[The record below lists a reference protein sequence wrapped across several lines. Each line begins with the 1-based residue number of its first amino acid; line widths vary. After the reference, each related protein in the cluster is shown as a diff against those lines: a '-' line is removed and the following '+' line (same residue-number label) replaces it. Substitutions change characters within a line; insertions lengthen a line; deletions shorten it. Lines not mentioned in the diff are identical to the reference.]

1 MFKEHSAS
9 NSLTSADGY
18 RFRDISLILTLVG
31 MTMTSM
37 FHFSITFS
45 GYNKRRLRSKEQ
57 TNPPSSTSTD
67 DSTRLISSPV
77 ESQRKIALKKLLRSP
92 QLYQISFLY
101 VCARLFMTS
110 ALVYFPLWLD
120 ERSTTPVHDT
130 APAGATTLFNPV
142 ILSSAYMMRLEGGE
156 GKENIQHLA
165 IIPLVS
171 FISSFVSSF
180 TLKYFKKFIGNEAS
194 YLVGSGISII
204 GCVLIQTIRN
214 IAIYELYVI
223 AIVLGA
229 GSAITMVVSLTLT
242 ADLVGNN
249 TQYGGFIYST
259 VTFAD
264 KLITG
269 VVIVVVESSKCSNL
283 SDCPQYYRYVLAG
296 LCGISAILGL
306 FTLATMKVTRCR
318 RSQDEDV
325 RNYVE

>member
-1 MFKEHSAS
+1 MFKQHANAS
-9 NSLTSADGY
+9 SLTSADGY

-45 GYNKRRLRSKEQ
+45 GYGKRRLRRDEQ
-57 TNPPSSTSTD
+57 QQEQPSTSTD
-67 DSTRLISSPV
+67 DTENLIPSSV
-77 ESQRKIALKKLLRSP
+77 ESQPKLALRNMIRSP

-120 ERSTTPVHDT
+120 ERSTTPVN
-130 APAGATTLFNPV
+130 APSTTLFNSV
-142 ILSSAYMMRLEGGE
+142 ILSPIFMMRLEG
-156 GKENIQHLA
+156 ENIQHLA
-165 IIPLVS
+165 TVPLVS
-171 FISSFVSSF
+171 FFSSFVSSV
-180 TLKYFKKFIGNEAS
+180 TLKHFKRFIGNEAS
-194 YLVGSGISII
+194 YIVGSAVSII
-204 GCVLIQTIRN
+204 GCILIQTIQD
-214 IAIYELYVI
+214 IALYELYII
-223 AIVLGA
+223 AIVFGA
-229 GSAITMVVSLTLT
+229 GSAITMVVSLSLT

-269 VVIVVVESSKCSNL
+269 IIVVVVESLKCSNQ

-296 LCGISAILGL
+296 LCGVSAILGL
-306 FTLATMKVTRCR
+306 FILATMKLTRRRR
-318 RSQDEDV
+318 RSQEAA
-325 RNYVE
+325 RNVVD